1 MRKFTVWCIPLNCV
15 RSKLVKRQ
23 KLQMLSYENKKNPK
37 PKKLTPKKTPNA
49 PPPQKNPH
57 KILKRKI
64 EKKKKTVKEIIWKPS
79 REYQDR
85 ILNWV

>member
-37 PKKLTPKKTPNA
+37 PKKLTPKKPPNA
-49 PPPQKNPH
+49 PPPKKNP
-57 KILKRKI
+57 
-64 EKKKKTVKEIIWKPS
+64 
-79 REYQDR
+79 
-85 ILNWV
+85 